1 MVKKRFERKK
11 LRFFLTIT
19 PLPPM
24 SFHKK
29 KSARSIKPCCRL
41 CAKKNPSCRD
51 CGICNACRNKKATEE
66 IEEGLFYSGKMPGME
81 LIRDLHISSLQPFI

>member
-29 KSARSIKPCCRL
+29 NQPHQSNRVAGSAQKKTPVAETVGFVMHAGTKKQQRRL
-41 CAKKNPSCRD
+41 KKGCFNRVKCQ
-51 CGICNACRNKKATEE
+51 GWN
-66 IEEGLFYSGKMPGME
+66 
-81 LIRDLHISSLQPFI
+81 